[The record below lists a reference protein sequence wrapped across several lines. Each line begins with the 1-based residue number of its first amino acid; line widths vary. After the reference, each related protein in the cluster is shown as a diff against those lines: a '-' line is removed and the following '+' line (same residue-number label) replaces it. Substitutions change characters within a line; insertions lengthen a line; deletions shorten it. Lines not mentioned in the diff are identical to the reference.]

1 MISDY
6 YILTITP
13 QTKGS
18 TTDSMGGFTTAW
30 TNGTTFSGRIRT
42 LSGSEQMI
50 DESKK
55 TVTTH
60 RLYCPAS
67 SLTSSTQRVYDGTNT
82 YEVIMLNSPQDRTA
96 NHHMEV
102 ELRLVG

>member
-13 QTKGS
+13 STGAE
-18 TTDSMGGFTTAW
+18 TTDSMGGFTTVW
-30 TNGTTFSGRIRT
+30 TNGSTFSGRIRT
-42 LSGSEQMI
+42 LSGGEQLI

-67 SLTSSTQRVYDGTNT
+67 SLTTTTQRVNDGTNT
-82 YEVIMLNSPQDRTA
+82 YEVILLSSPQDRTA